1 MALAWKAGWVH
12 ALTSSNLVSSA
23 TRITSLEPRC
33 PHRGS
38 IFPGEPPLPRFTSFP
53 QSAGP
58 PDRPARTPASSSS
71 AGLPAQ
77 TPALLPSAS
86 TTAQASDHKT
96 SATQTPP
103 RFASLPTQT
112 PALRPSASTTAQAF
126 DHKTSATQTPPRF
139 ASLPA
144 LHQPTR
150 NLLAFPRKR
159 QPYGRPPALQR
170 KRPTAR
176 QAFGNWTGAR
186 RHPRPLDH
194 PGRSATARAAGTM
207 AATMSSSQAGIGPA
221 PDPRKGRTRP

>member
-1 MALAWKAGWVH
+1 MGSRPH
-12 ALTSSNLVSSA
+12 EFES
-23 TRITSLEPRC
+23 RILRHKNHIIPSPGVRTGVRSFLENRPSYPGSPAFPR
-33 PHRGS
+33 P
-38 IFPGEPPLPRFTSFP
+38 
-53 QSAGP
+53 AGP

-71 AGLPAQ
+71 
-77 TPALLPSAS
+77 
-86 TTAQASDHKT
+86 
-96 SATQTPP
+96 
-103 RFASLPTQT
+103 ASLPTQT

>member
-23 TRITSLEPRC
+23 TRITSSRAPVPAPGLGLSRRIARPTQV
-33 PHRGS
+33 HRPS
-38 IFPGEPPLPRFTSFP
+38 RDPPAHPT
-53 QSAGP
+53 
-58 PDRPARTPASSSS
+58 
-71 AGLPAQ
+71 Q
-77 TPALLPSAS
+77 TPALQSS
-86 TTAQASDHKT
+86 
-96 SATQTPP
+96 
-103 RFASLPTQT
+103 ASLPTQT

-150 NLLAFPRKR
+150 NLLAFPHKR